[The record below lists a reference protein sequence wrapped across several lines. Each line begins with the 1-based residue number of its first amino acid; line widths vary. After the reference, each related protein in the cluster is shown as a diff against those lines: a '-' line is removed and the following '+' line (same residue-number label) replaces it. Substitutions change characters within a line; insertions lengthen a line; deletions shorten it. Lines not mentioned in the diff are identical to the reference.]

1 MKMVKKYIWL
11 IALSFAFTYVQ
22 GQKTMSIEDA
32 IQTALKNNY
41 DILVA
46 RNDADIDKVNNTPGN
61 AGMLPDIKVNG
72 SGLYEINNV
81 RQQLSGGTSSNYNPL
96 NTTALNAGAQLSWTL
111 FDGGRMFVTR
121 KKLGEIESLCE
132 IHFRDQVLTT
142 VYNVIAAYYDVV
154 RQKEELNSINEVIN
168 YNRER
173 VTIAQAG
180 YNAGSLIRTDVLQ
193 AKIDLN
199 VSMESAINQQY
210 IIEAA
215 KKTLNELLGQQV
227 DQPVEVSDSIPL
239 NYEPDENKLKARIYS
254 SNTSILSSQK
264 QIDIAKLSLK
274 ELNAAYSPVVNFNA
288 GYYLSQTRSSAGS
301 VLKNQTDGPQIGGSL
316 VIPIYSAGENR
327 RKISI
332 AKLQL
337 QSAEYN
343 LKNVRLQVNTD
354 LLNALNEF
362 KIQQQL
368 MKIEKEN
375 NELNKENI
383 EICLQRLR
391 LGQSTSLELHLA
403 QDSYAQS
410 GTRLINFEYNLKI
423 AEVKLKQ
430 LIASL

>member
-1 MKMVKKYIWL
+1 MKILKKHTWIF
-11 IALSFAFTYVQ
+11 ALSLVFTHAQ
-22 GQKTMSIEDA
+22 AQNTMSIDDA

-46 RNDADIDKVNNTPGN
+46 RNDADIAKVNNTPGN
-61 AGMLPDIKVNG
+61 AGMLPQI
-72 SGLYEINNV
+72 
-81 RQQLSGGTSSNYNPL
+81 QLSGSGSYETNNIHQDLPGGGSSNYNPL

-121 KKLGEIESLCE
+121 KKLGEIEALGE
-132 IHFRDQVLTT
+132 IQFRDQVLAT

-180 YNAGSLIRTDVLQ
+180 FNAGTLIRTDVLQ

-199 VSMESAINQQY
+199 VAMESAINQQY

-215 KKTLNELLGQQV
+215 RKTLNELLGRQV
-227 DQPVEVSDSIPL
+227 DEPVAVSDSIPL
-239 NYEPDENKLKARIYS
+239 NYEPDENELKAKIYS

-264 QIDIAKLSLK
+264 QIDISKLNLR
-274 ELNAAYSPVVNFNA
+274 ELNTAYSPIVNFSA
-288 GYYLSQTRSSAGS
+288 GYYLSQANNSAGS
-301 VLKNQTDGPQIGGSL
+301 VLKNQTDGPKIGGSL

-327 RKISI
+327 RKIST
-332 AKLQL
+332 AKIQL

-343 LKNVRLQVNTD
+343 LENVKLKINTD
-354 LLNALNEF
+354 LLNALNGF
-362 KIQQQL
+362 KIQKQL

-375 NELNKENI
+375 NGLNKENI

-391 LGQSTSLELHLA
+391 LGQSTSLELHQA

-410 GTRLINFEYNLKI
+410 STRLINFEYNLKI